1 MLLEVKNLT
10 SGYVETID
18 ILREVALRVEKGSIT
33 TIIGPNGSG
42 KSTLL
47 RTIFGLLKPR
57 QGVVQFGERDI
68 TGMPPESLVV
78 LGLTYVPQEP
88 SVFPRMTVRENLDM
102 GAYTRDDR
110 DVQKDIEAILER
122 FPVLKERQSELAGN
136 LSGGQQQALEMAR
149 ALMLSPDLLMLDE
162 PSAGLDPR
170 AERFI
175 FETIVQINR
184 EGTTILMVE
193 QNARKAL
200 NISTYGYVLN
210 LGRNEMQG
218 TGEAILNDE
227 QIRIAYLGGGR
238 KASNGKASV

>member
-1 MLLEVKNLT
+1 MLLQVESLT
-10 SGYVETID
+10 SGYVDTVD
-18 ILREVALRVEKGSIT
+18 ILHDVTLRVENGSIT

-47 RTIFGLLKPR
+47 RSIFGLLKPR
-57 QGVVQFGERDI
+57 RGKVLFREQDI
-68 TGMPPESLVV
+68 TGFPPESLVL
-78 LGLTYVPQEP
+78 LGLTYVPQET

-102 GAYTRDDR
+102 GAYTRADH
-110 DVQKDIEAILER
+110 DVKKDIKAILDR
-122 FPVLKERQSELAGN
+122 FPVLKDRQNELAGN

-149 ALMLSPDLLMLDE
+149 ALMLSPDLVMLDE

-170 AERFI
+170 AQRFI
-175 FETIVQINR
+175 FETIVQLNR

-200 NISTYGYVLN
+200 SISTYGYVMN
-210 LGRNEMQG
+210 LGRNEMKG

-227 QIRIAYLGGGR
+227 HIRVTYLGGKQPANSSYLR
-238 KASNGKASV
+238 